1 MIYFIKLLVL
11 QWEPPLQ
18 LPAANAFML
27 RHEKNIVNQYSQYLQ
42 LYKRFIDDIIV
53 VWTGPRDLLLEFI
66 NTLNTKDDRIK
77 ITFDISDSSIP
88 FLDLL
93 LFKDRE
99 KNTIQFC
106 TFQKPLIMN
115 KYFVYPH
122 SSRLTPPVIKRAFI
136 KGVLMR
142 YARNSWSFTTFA
154 NLLETVQITRLSPP
168 FFASA
173 VSRNTLTAVNG
184 SKTAN
189 VLSMVKLLYL
199 LHTTAAI
206 SISRGF
212 NIQKY
217 LPEVKCII
225 SYKSTKTLAS
235 LCK

>member
-1 MIYFIKLLVL
+1 MILVFPFWTYFFSK
-11 QWEPPLQ
+11 
-18 LPAANAFML
+18 
-27 RHEKNIVNQYSQYLQ
+27 IV
-42 LYKRFIDDIIV
+42 KRTLFSFALFKSH
-53 VWTGPRDLLLEFI
+53 WSWI
-66 NTLNTKDDRIK
+66 NTLYIP
-77 ITFDISDSSIP
+77 ISSHPAS
-88 FLDLL
+88 
-93 LFKDRE
+93 
-99 KNTIQFC
+99 N
-106 TFQKPLIMN
+106 
-115 KYFVYPH
+115 
-122 SSRLTPPVIKRAFI
+122 KRAFI
-136 KGVLMR
+136 KGELMR
-142 YARNSWSFTTFA
+142 YARNSWNFTTFA
-154 NLLETVQITRLSPP
+154 NLLETAQITRLSPP